1 MTRTV
6 LITGG
11 TGALGK
17 AVTQRFVE
25 DGYRVA
31 VTLRDAQEAEGLA
44 DLTDRVTGVEADVT
58 DEGSVQAAV
67 ESVSGTL
74 GPIEVLAHLVGGW
87 KGGEPVHEQSL
98 ETWDR
103 MLILN
108 LRSAFLCCRAVLPAM
123 RQGNWGRIV
132 LVSARAARSGRSGQ
146 ASYAVAKAGVSVL
159 AETIAEENRE
169 SNVTANVVAP
179 STIDTLANRNS
190 IPGANPRGW
199 VPPSELAASIAF
211 LASEEAGQ
219 LRGAWLPVFGS
230 A

>member
-17 AVTQRFVE
+17 AVTRRFVE

-31 VTLRDAQEAEGLA
+31 VTLRGAQEVEGLA
-44 DLTDRVTGVEADVT
+44 DLSDRVTGVEADVT

-123 RQGNWGRIV
+123 RQGDWGRIILV
-132 LVSARAARSGRSGQ
+132 LARAARSGRSGQ
-146 ASYAVAKAGVSVL
+146 AGYAVAKAGVAVL

-190 IPGANPRGW
+190 IPGANPRVW
-199 VPPSELAASIAF
+199 VPPAELAASIAF

>member
-11 TGALGK
+11 TGPLGK
-17 AVTQRFVE
+17 AVTRRFVE
-25 DGYRVA
+25 DGHRVA
-31 VTLRDAQEAEGLA
+31 VTLRVAEEPGALK
-44 DLTDRVTGVEADVT
+44 DLTDRLTLVQADVT

-67 ESVSGTL
+67 ESASKTL
-74 GPIEVLAHLVGGW
+74 GPIEVLLHLVGGW
-87 KGGEPVHEQSL
+87 KGGEPVQEHSI

-103 MLILN
+103 MLLIN

-123 RQGNWGRIV
+123 QRGGWGRIV

-146 ASYAVAKAGVSVL
+146 AGYAVAKAGVTVL
-159 AETIAEENRE
+159 AETIAEENRGA
-169 SNVTANVVAP
+169 NVTANVVAP
-179 STIDTLANRNS
+179 SIIDTPANRDS
-190 IPGANPRGW
+190 FKGASPDIW
-199 VPPSELAASIAF
+199 VPPSDLAASVAF

>member
-11 TGALGK
+11 TGGLGP
-17 AVTQRFVE
+17 AVTRRFVE
-25 DGYRVA
+25 DGHRVA
-31 VTLRDAQEAEGLA
+31 ITRRSADELEGLRD
-44 DLTDRVTGVEADVT
+44 LTGRLTLVEADVT
-58 DEGSVQAAV
+58 DEASVQAAV
-67 ESVSGTL
+67 ESVSGRL

-87 KGGEPVHEQSL
+87 KGGEPVQEHSI

-103 MLILN
+103 MVLLN

-123 RQGNWGRIV
+123 QHGGWGRII
-132 LVSARAARSGRSGQ
+132 LVSARAARSGRAGQ
-146 ASYAVAKAGVSVL
+146 AGYAVAKAGVAVL
-159 AETIAEENRE
+159 AETIAEENRG
-169 SNVTANVVAP
+169 SDVTANVVAP
-179 STIDTLANRNS
+179 STIDTPANRDS
-190 IPGANPRGW
+190 IPGADPSVW
-199 VPPSELAASIAF
+199 VPPADLAVTVTF